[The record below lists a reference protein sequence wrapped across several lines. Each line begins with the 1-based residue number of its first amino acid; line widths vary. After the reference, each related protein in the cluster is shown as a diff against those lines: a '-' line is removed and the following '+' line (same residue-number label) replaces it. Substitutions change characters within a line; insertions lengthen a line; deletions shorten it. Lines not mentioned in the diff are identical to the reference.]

1 MFNTSYVENAPE
13 GGVAI
18 LEVLGRDAQTM
29 AFVPMRRIEISGEVT
44 GPVAGMQVVHV
55 FSYTKQQC
63 SRVIEAAYRFPL
75 PGDAAVTGVSVHFGD
90 VEMQAVLEPRAQAE
104 KDYEDAKKDRRQAAL
119 VTREAADVFTLRVA
133 GIKPGQEVR
142 VETAFVQLAR
152 TEGSGWSLRIPLTV
166 PVRYTRSDESP
177 AAGAALPLA
186 QAADP
191 GYRASLDLTVFDASG
206 VASPTH
212 ALSLEPDGTEL
223 HAHFESGDI
232 LPDCDAV
239 ITWQPNGDTQRTT
252 LSAFTAHRGGRTP
265 FLALVTPPSGEQKLV
280 PRELTVLVDHSGSM
294 EGAKWDA
301 ADWAVKRLI
310 GMLTE
315 KDRFRIGVFHNTVT
329 WWSDTLK
336 AMDDAAR
343 KDAVH
348 FLESHKDSGG
358 TELGV
363 ALEQA
368 LHGQRLSGEFS
379 RQVLIVTD
387 AQVSDEGRLI
397 RLAEEESRHAD
408 RRRISILCVDSSPN
422 AALARQLAEAGG
434 GSDRYVTSNPE
445 GGDITTALDEIVDS
459 WARPIATGL
468 RLEVLTDAV
477 YAASRRLVEASADG
491 WLALDLGDLP
501 AGRPLWASGE
511 AATVE
516 KPLALR
522 LVNGRGEV
530 LATWTEE
537 NGTQVHAGVAA
548 LVGARR
554 LQQLEALKGA
564 RYTPEELKRRV
575 DELGMIPV
583 GAGKETGT
591 LYPENRPA
599 DETLAKLI
607 CQESLRS
614 GIASTETAFVAV
626 RTESGKSVERTII
639 VANAVPEGWEGAGP
653 VMMVGAAPMPAVLR
667 RGSAQHCINDVCQ
680 APMYEAGVSPVYRK
694 SVAAPL
700 LQSVGVRQPRASS
713 ITLFDGVPAAGVGR
727 LVLAERTIGL
737 KGAKGL
743 QASRLLSLIAE
754 GDAGT
759 FPEGAELLLFVG
771 DMARAR
777 ARVRVSDLLG
787 GATRPLNVT
796 CSDDQVL
803 RLVLLIPGMAAQAI
817 GHLKITLGV
826 A

>member
-1 MFNTSYVENAPE
+1 MFNASYVENAPE
-13 GGVAI
+13 GGVAM
-18 LEVLGRDAQTM
+18 LEVLGKDAQTM
-29 AFVPMRRIEISGEVT
+29 AFVPMRRVEVSGEIT

-75 PGDAAVTGVSVHFGD
+75 PGDAAVTGVSIRFGD
-90 VEMQAVLEPRAQAE
+90 VEIQAVLEPRAQAE
-104 KDYEDAKKDRRQAAL
+104 KDYKDAKKDRRQAAL
-119 VTREAADVFTLRVA
+119 VTREVADVFTLRVA

-142 VETAFVQLAR
+142 VETGFVQLAH

-166 PVRYTRSDESP
+166 PVRYTRGDESP
-177 AAGAALPLA
+177 AAGAARPLA

-212 ALSLEPDGTEL
+212 ALSLTRDGTEL
-223 HAHFESGDI
+223 HARFEGGDV

-239 ITWQPNGDTQRTT
+239 ITWQPTGDAQRTT
-252 LSAFTAHRGGRTP
+252 LSVVTTYHEGRTP
-265 FLALVTPPSGEQKLV
+265 FLALVTPPSREQKLV
-280 PRELTVLVDHSGSM
+280 PRELIVLVDHSGSM
-294 EGAKWDA
+294 QGAKWEA

-315 KDRFRIGVFHNTVT
+315 DDRFRIGVFHNTVA
-329 WWSDTLK
+329 WWSDTPK
-336 AMDDAAR
+336 AMDGAAR

-348 FLESHKDSGG
+348 FLESHRDSGG

-368 LHGQRLSGEFS
+368 LQGHRPSGEFS

-397 RLAEEESRHAD
+397 RLAEEESKRGD

-445 GGDITTALDEIVDS
+445 GGDITTALDEIVDT

-468 RLEVLTDAV
+468 RLEVRTDVV
-477 YAASRRLVEASADG
+477 YAASRRSTTASGDG
-491 WLALDLGDLP
+491 WHALDLGDLP
-501 AGRPLWASGE
+501 AGRPLWTSGE
-511 AATVE
+511 AATGE
-516 KPLALR
+516 EPLGLR
-522 LVNGRGEV
+522 LVDGHGEV
-530 LATWTEE
+530 IAAWTEADGE
-537 NGTQVHAGVAA
+537 KVHGGVAA

-564 RYTPEELKRRV
+564 RYTPEELKKRV
-575 DELGMIPV
+575 EELGITSEE
-583 GAGKETGT
+583 AGQKDGT

-599 DETLAKLI
+599 DETLAGLI
-607 CQESLRS
+607 CRESLRS

-626 RTESGKSVERTII
+626 RTEAGKSVERTII
-639 VANAVPEGWEGAGP
+639 VANATPEGWEDVRYAVVSQVAQP
-653 VMMVGAAPMPAVLR
+653 MILRRVSAMAPMDRVDEACVLR
-667 RGSAQHCINDVCQ
+667 EDMQPIR
-680 APMYEAGVSPVYRK
+680 RK
-694 SVAAPL
+694 SMSAPL
-700 LQSVGVRQPRASS
+700 PQMVNPRQSRANT

-727 LVLAERTIGL
+727 IVLAELTIGL
-737 KGAKGL
+737 KRAKGL

-754 GDAGT
+754 GDAGA

-777 ARVRVSDLLG
+777 ARVRLSDLLG
-787 GATRPLNVT
+787 GVTRPLNVT
-796 CSDDQVL
+796 CSDGQIL
-803 RLVLLIPGMAAQAI
+803 SLVLLVPGTGAEAI
-817 GHLKITLGV
+817 GHLKVTVGI

>member
-13 GGVAI
+13 GGVAM
-18 LEVLGRDAQTM
+18 LEVLGKDAQAM
-29 AFVPMRRIEISGEVT
+29 AFVPMRRVEVSGEVT

-75 PGDAAVTGVSVHFGD
+75 PGDAAVTGVSVRFGD
-90 VEMQAVLEPRAQAE
+90 VEIEAVLEARAQAE

-133 GIKPGQEVR
+133 GIKPGQEGR

-166 PVRYTRSDESP
+166 PVRYIRGDESP
-177 AAGAALPLA
+177 AAGAARPLA

-212 ALSLEPDGTEL
+212 ALSLTRDGTEL
-223 HAHFESGDI
+223 HARFEGGDV
-232 LPDCDAV
+232 LPDGDAV
-239 ITWQPNGDTQRTT
+239 IIWQPAGDVQRTT
-252 LSAFTAHRGGRTP
+252 LSAFTAHREGRTP
-265 FLALVTPPSGEQKLV
+265 FLALVTPPSREQKLI

-294 EGAKWDA
+294 RGAKWEA

-315 KDRFRIGVFHNTVT
+315 DDRFRIGIFHDTVA
-329 WWSDTLK
+329 WWSDTPK
-336 AMDDAAR
+336 TMDDAAR
-343 KDAVH
+343 KDAIH
-348 FLESHKDSGG
+348 FLESHTDSGG

-368 LHGQRLSGEFS
+368 LHGHRPAGEFS

-397 RLAEEESRHAD
+397 RLAEEESKHVD

-445 GGDITTALDEIVDS
+445 GGDITTALDEIVDT

-468 RLEVLTDAV
+468 RLEVRTDAV
-477 YAASRRLVEASADG
+477 YATSRRSTKASIDG
-491 WLALDLGDLP
+491 WRALDLGDLP

-511 AATVE
+511 AATGDD
-516 KPLALR
+516 PLGLR
-522 LVNGRGEV
+522 LVDGHDEV
-530 LATWTEE
+530 LAVWTEA
-537 NGTQVHAGVAA
+537 NGTPVHGGVAA

-564 RYTPEELKRRV
+564 RYTSAEIKKRV
-575 DELGMIPV
+575 EELGMTP
-583 GAGKETGT
+583 AETGKETGT
-591 LYPENRPA
+591 LYPENQPA
-599 DETLAKLI
+599 DETLAGLI
-607 CQESLRS
+607 CRESLRS

-626 RTESGKSVERTII
+626 RTEAGKSVERTII
-639 VANAVPEGWEGAGP
+639 VANATPEGWEDMQP
-653 VMMVGAAPMPAVLR
+653 VMMAGAAMPAVSR
-667 RGSAQHCINDVCQ
+667 RVSSMPPMRVLYEMAVCREDVEPVCHASKATPSLQ
-680 APMYEAGVSPVYRK
+680 A
-694 SVAAPL
+694 
-700 LQSVGVRQPRASS
+700 VGPRQPGAHS
-713 ITLFDGVPAAGVGR
+713 ITLFDAVPAAGVGR
-727 LVLAERTIGL
+727 TVLAERTIGL
-737 KGAKGL
+737 KGAKGV
-743 QASRLLSLIAE
+743 QGSRLLSLIAE
-754 GDAGT
+754 GDAGA

-777 ARVRVSDLLG
+777 ARVRLSDLLG
-787 GATRPLNVT
+787 GTTRPLNIT
-796 CSDDQVL
+796 CAGGQVL
-803 RLVLLIPGMAAQAI
+803 RLVLVVPGTATQSL
-817 GHLKITLGV
+817 GHLKVTVGI

>member
-13 GGVAI
+13 GGVAM
-18 LEVLGRDAQTM
+18 LEVLGKDAQTM

-75 PGDAAVTGVSVHFGD
+75 PGDAAVTGVSVRFGD
-90 VEMQAVLEPRAQAE
+90 VEIQAVLEPRAQAE

-142 VETAFVQLAR
+142 VEIAFVQLAR
-152 TEGSGWSLRIPLTV
+152 SEGSGWSLRIPLTV
-166 PVRYTRSDESP
+166 PVRYTRDDESP
-177 AAGAALPLA
+177 AAGAARPLA

-212 ALSLEPDGTEL
+212 ALSLTRDGREL
-223 HAHFESGDI
+223 HARFESGDV

-239 ITWQPNGDTQRTT
+239 ITWQPAADAQRTT
-252 LSAFTAHRGGRTP
+252 LSAFTAHREGRTP
-265 FLALVTPPSGEQKLV
+265 FLALVTPPSREQKLV

-294 EGAKWDA
+294 EGAKWEA

-315 KDRFRIGVFHNTVT
+315 NDRFRIGVFHNTVT
-329 WWSDTLK
+329 WWSDAPK
-336 AMDDAAR
+336 AMDNAAR

-368 LHGQRLSGEFS
+368 LHGHRPAGKFS

-397 RLAEEESRHAD
+397 RLAEEESKHVD

-445 GGDITTALDEIVDS
+445 GGDITTALDEIVDT

-468 RLEVLTDAV
+468 RLEVWTDAL
-477 YAASRRLVEASADG
+477 YAASRRPATAAADG
-491 WLALDLGDLP
+491 WHALDLGDLP
-501 AGRPLWASGE
+501 AGKPVWATGE
-511 AATVE
+511 AATGE
-516 KPLALR
+516 EPLALR
-522 LVNGRGEV
+522 LVDGHGEV
-530 LATWTEE
+530 LAEWTEAD
-537 NGTQVHAGVAA
+537 GAQTHGGVAA

-554 LQQLEALKGA
+554 VQQLEALKGA
-564 RYTPEELKRRV
+564 RYTSEELKKRV
-575 DELGMIPV
+575 EELGMASPES
-583 GAGKETGT
+583 GMESGT
-591 LYPENRPA
+591 LYPENQPA
-599 DETLAKLI
+599 DETLAGLI

-626 RTESGKSVERTII
+626 RTEAGKSVERTII
-639 VANAVPEGWEGAGP
+639 VANATPEGWEAVRP
-653 VMMVGAAPMPAVLR
+653 VMMGAAMPTLHRMSQIPSMYMVNELSRFDEDAAPILRKTMAAPM
-667 RGSAQHCINDVCQ
+667 IQ
-680 APMYEAGVSPVYRK
+680 ATD
-694 SVAAPL
+694 PL
-700 LQSVGVRQPRASS
+700 QQRAHNV
-713 ITLFDGVPAAGVGR
+713 TLFDAIPTVGVGR
-727 LVLAERTIGL
+727 IVLAERTVGL

-754 GDAGT
+754 GDTGA
-759 FPEGAELLLFVG
+759 FPDGAELLLFVG

-777 ARVRVSDLLG
+777 ARVRLSDLLG
-787 GATRPLNVT
+787 GATRPLNIT
-796 CSDDQVL
+796 CGDGQVL
-803 RLVLLIPGMAAQAI
+803 RLVLLVPGTGTQAI
-817 GHLKITLGV
+817 GQLKVTLGV